1 MSVER
6 RRAAIFSADA
16 KGFSRLMGED
26 ELGTVRTLIAYR
38 AMMREVIAQ
47 HHGRLE
53 FRIGVN
59 VGDVMVE
66 GDHIYGAKVI
76 NASPLLLEPG
86 QLAAS
91 EVAGI
96 LGDLG
101 GRRSRHG
108 RRCPSPSVR
117 TDLGCAEGQGTP
129 SRLGRHV
136 PRPQVHC
143 TRALE
148 SREGDLRAAAAPT
161 RASGLGLGCALS
173 TDYRRTR

>member
-66 GDHIYGAKVI
+66 GDRIYGAKVHQR
-76 NASPLLLEPG
+76 EP
-86 QLAAS
+86 
-91 EVAGI
+91 
-96 LGDLG
+96 
-101 GRRSRHG
+101 
-108 RRCPSPSVR
+108 
-117 TDLGCAEGQGTP
+117 TT
-129 SRLGRHV
+129 
-136 PRPQVHC
+136 
-143 TRALE
+143 T
-148 SREGDLRAAAAPT
+148 
-161 RASGLGLGCALS
+161 
-173 TDYRRTR
+173 